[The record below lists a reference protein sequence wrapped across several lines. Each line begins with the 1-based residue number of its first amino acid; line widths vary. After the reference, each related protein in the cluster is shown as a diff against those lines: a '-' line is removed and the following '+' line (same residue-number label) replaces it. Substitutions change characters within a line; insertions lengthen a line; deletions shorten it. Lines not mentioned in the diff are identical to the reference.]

1 MKIKDDTLDAIMNI
15 HVDEIRSCCKKLQ
28 RDEFFEK
35 LNNYLRNK
43 ALTIEVSTTNFLD
56 TGIAFSDEQQN

>member
-35 LNNYLRNK
+35 LNYLRNK

>member
-28 RDEFFEK
+28 RDEFFKK